1 MKNLRQTS
9 PGTFPLRTIWLVSLG
24 LFILA
29 VSTGFMYRWGMINGL
44 PAGLSLTNL
53 RHAHSH
59 LMFFNW
65 VTPIPMAFIARYIIR
80 NSPDSA
86 RHFTRAIWSVIITG
100 FLSYPFF
107 LFYGYH
113 PVEIGSMSLPFSVIL
128 SGVVML
134 CWYWFMGIYMRYR
147 THSPD
152 SLSRLFYDGALILLF
167 VSSLGAWGVAV
178 AQFSGLENALLSGA
192 LTHFFLTAFT
202 EGWAILAVLGLIYE
216 FFDEPV
222 LSFDKNWLIAPMVLG
237 VPLMFPFGLSAELI
251 QPGLLWI
258 ARAGAFAAGIGL
270 LMNLITITTK
280 SGRSITGWHV
290 VLTLFAIKI
299 LMQLTA
305 SLAPS
310 VFWIG
315 EHGLRILY
323 LHLLLAGFVT
333 IVFIT
338 AWYRIHPE
346 QSRIG
351 LWTFKGTIILM
362 LITLVMISGYWPASL
377 TPGNMFDV
385 VMIAALL
392 PVPAL
397 ILEFFLTVRR
407 KAKNK

>member
-1 MKNLRQTS
+1 MNKLRQTS
-9 PGTFPLRTIWLVSLG
+9 PDTFPFRTIWLVSLG

-29 VSTGFMYRWGMINGL
+29 VFTGFMYRWGMISGL
-44 PAGLSLTNL
+44 PAGLSLTNI

-65 VTPIPMAFIARYIIR
+65 VTPIPMAFIARYIIK
-80 NSPDSA
+80 NAPESA
-86 RHFTRAIWSVIITG
+86 KHFTRAVWAVIIIG

-113 PVEIGSMSLPFSVIL
+113 PVEIGSMNLPVSVIL

-134 CWYWFMGIYMRYR
+134 GWYWFMVIYIRYR
-147 THSPD
+147 TLSSD
-152 SLSRLFYDGALILLF
+152 SLTRLFYDGALILLF
-167 VSSLGAWGVAV
+167 ISSLGAWGVAV
-178 AQFSGLENALLSGA
+178 AQFSGLDNALLSGA
-192 LTHFFLTAFT
+192 LTHFFLTTFT
-202 EGWAILAVLGLIYE
+202 EGWAILAVLGLMYE

-222 LSFDKNWLIAPMVLG
+222 LSFDKNWLIAPVVLG

-258 ARAGAFAAGIGL
+258 ARAGAFVAGIGL

-280 SGRSITGWHV
+280 NSTALKGWYV
-290 VLTLFAIKI
+290 VLVLFAIKI
-299 LMQLTA
+299 VMQFTA
-305 SLAPS
+305 SVAPS

-323 LHLLLAGFVT
+323 LHVLLAGFVT
-333 IVFIT
+333 IAFFT
-338 AWYRIHPE
+338 AWHRIYQS
-346 QSRIG
+346 QSRFG
-351 LWTFKGTIILM
+351 LWAFTGTIIIM
-362 LITLVMISGYWPASL
+362 LLTLVMISGYWPVSL
-377 TPGNMFDV
+377 TPDNLFDV

-397 ILEFFLTVRR
+397 IVEFNLTVRH
-407 KAKNK
+407 KSQN